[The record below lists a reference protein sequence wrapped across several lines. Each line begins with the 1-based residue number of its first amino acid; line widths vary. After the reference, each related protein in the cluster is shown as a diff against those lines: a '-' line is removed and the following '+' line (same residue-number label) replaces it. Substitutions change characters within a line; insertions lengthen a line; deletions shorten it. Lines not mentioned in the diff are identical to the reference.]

1 MSATSDGTAGGEFTP
16 ESDMAFGVMDWT
28 ELPGPERHC
37 LRWMLRLGEV
47 GAAEAAIELEMS
59 EDDAYAVLEALVGH
73 HLAVR
78 VEDRVI
84 YVGNIGHKT
93 ARFKPGGIWDT
104 LSQKLIDE

>member
-1 MSATSDGTAGGEFTP
+1 VEDPGGASDNGAFVP
-16 ESDMAFGVMDWT
+16 ESDTAFGVMDWT
-28 ELPGPERHC
+28 ELPTLERHC

-47 GAAEAAIELEMS
+47 GAAEAAVELDVS
-59 EDDAYAVLEALVGH
+59 EDEAYGVLEALVGR

-93 ARFKPGGIWDT
+93 ARFKPGGIWDD
-104 LSQKLIDE
+104 LSRKLIDE

>member
-1 MSATSDGTAGGEFTP
+1 MEDRTGPVDGGGFTP
-16 ESDMAFGVMDWT
+16 ESDTAFGVMDWT
-28 ELPGPERHC
+28 ELPTLERHC

-47 GAAEAAIELEMS
+47 GAPEAAVELDVS
-59 EDDAYAVLEALVGH
+59 EDEAYDVLEALVGR

-93 ARFKPGGIWDT
+93 ARFKPGGVWDE
-104 LSQKLIDE
+104 LSRKLIDE